1 MQILQKAYGAQRDP
15 LRRQTFCKDV
25 RQPYGQGQKSQAA
38 RSKKNKAKDTKKA
51 AKPKRGG
58 RIVRFFRDMGSELK
72 KATWPTKQELA
83 KYTGIVLLFICA
95 FAVVVGLIDLGLTKL
110 LALIVG

>member
-1 MQILQKAYGAQRDP
+1 MAKDKKAKQPDP
-15 LRRQTFCKDV
+15 
-25 RQPYGQGQKSQAA
+25 
-38 RSKKNKAKDTKKA
+38 KKNKAKDTKKA

-72 KATWPTKQELA
+72 KAIWPTKQELA

>member
-1 MQILQKAYGAQRDP
+1 MPVSASKLVTLAQLQ
-15 LRRQTFCKDV
+15 V
-25 RQPYGQGQKSQAA
+25 QAE
-38 RSKKNKAKDTKKA
+38 R
-51 AKPKRGG
+51 
-58 RIVRFFRDMGSELK
+58 V
-72 KATWPTKQELA
+72 KQELA

>member
-1 MQILQKAYGAQRDP
+1 MA
-15 LRRQTFCKDV
+15 KD
-25 RQPYGQGQKSQAA
+25 K
-38 RSKKNKAKDTKKA
+38 KAKQPETKKDKKP
-51 AKPKRGG
+51 AKVKGRG
-58 RIVRFFRDMGSELK
+58 RIRQFFHDMGSELK

>member
-1 MQILQKAYGAQRDP
+1 MAKDKKAKQPDP
-15 LRRQTFCKDV
+15 
-25 RQPYGQGQKSQAA
+25 
-38 RSKKNKAKDTKKA
+38 KKNKAKDTKKD
-51 AKPKRGG
+51 R
-58 RIVRFFRDMGSELK
+58 GSELK

>member
-1 MQILQKAYGAQRDP
+1 MAKDKKA
-15 LRRQTFCKDV
+15 K
-25 RQPYGQGQKSQAA
+25 QADA
-38 RSKKNKAKDTKKA
+38 KKNKAKDTKKA

-58 RIVRFFRDMGSELK
+58 RFVRFFRDMGSELK

-83 KYTGIVLLFICA
+83 KYTGIVLIFICA
-95 FAVVVGLIDLGLTKL
+95 LAIVVGLYDFGLTKL

>member
-1 MQILQKAYGAQRDP
+1 MAKDKKAKQPDP
-15 LRRQTFCKDV
+15 
-25 RQPYGQGQKSQAA
+25 
-38 RSKKNKAKDTKKA
+38 KKNKAKDTKKA
-51 AKPKRGG
+51 AKPKRG